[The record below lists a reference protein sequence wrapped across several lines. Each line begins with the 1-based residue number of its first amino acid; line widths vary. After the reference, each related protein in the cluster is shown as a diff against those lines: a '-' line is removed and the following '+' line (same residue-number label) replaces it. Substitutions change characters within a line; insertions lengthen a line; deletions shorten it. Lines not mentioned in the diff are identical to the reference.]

1 MFRAFFMALLAVLV
15 LGIAPASAQPRRAP
29 GVQPLDRVLPQVRS
43 RYPGTFYDADGPFND
58 ESGNPH
64 YRLKWMTP
72 EGRVIWLDTDAR
84 TGRVL
89 GVDRGRAGPR
99 AYAAPPPDMRAPPP
113 GYFEGP
119 RPGYDDGYRDRGY
132 SRGPGWNNRPGRQN
146 GRDGWHGGGGHGGWR
161 GGHGDHGGGHGHGY

>member
-1 MFRAFFMALLAVLV
+1 VFLALLAVLMV
-15 LGIAPASAQPRRAP
+15 EPALAQPRRAP

-89 GVDRGRAGPR
+89 GVEHNRARGGYPM
-99 AYAAPPPDMRAPPP
+99 PPPDMRAPPP
-113 GYFEGP
+113 PPGYFDGP
-119 RPGYDDGYRDRGY
+119 PRGGFDGDYPGRGYRGGRGNWQH
-132 SRGPGWNNRPGRQN
+132 GNGW
-146 GRDGWHGGGGHGGWR
+146 GGGRNGWS
-161 GGHGDHGGGHGHGY
+161 GGHGDHGGGHGHGH